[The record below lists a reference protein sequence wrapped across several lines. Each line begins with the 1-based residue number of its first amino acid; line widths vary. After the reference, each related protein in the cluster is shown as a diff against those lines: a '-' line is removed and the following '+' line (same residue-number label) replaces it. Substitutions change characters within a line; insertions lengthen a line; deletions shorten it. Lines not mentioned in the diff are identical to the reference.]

1 MKPIRS
7 FVLRQGRITG
17 AQRAALDTL
26 WHDYGVE
33 LTGDAQGR
41 AIAKG
46 SASVAGG
53 SLPRI
58 PAPATLGRP
67 ARHRMPGAT
76 APLDLDTLFGRSAPR
91 VLEIGFGMGDALAE
105 MAGAHPEQDFLGIE
119 VHRPG
124 IGNLLRLLA
133 EQQIS
138 NVRVVCADAVE
149 VLSGHLVDGAFDAAQ
164 LFFPD
169 PWPKRRHH
177 KRRIVQPPFVAL
189 VAKKLKRGGRFHLCT
204 DWEEYAAQMLEVLD
218 AAAEFTNACPAGGYA
233 PRGERPRSKF
243 ERRAT
248 CAGRRVLDIV
258 FSTR

>member
-1 MKPIRS
+1 MMAEDAIVNSMPLSDKPHRPVRS
-7 FVLRQGRITG
+7 FVLRQGRITA
-17 AQRAALDTL
+17 AQRSALDTL
-26 WHDYGVE
+26 WRDYGVE
-33 LTGDAQGR
+33 L
-41 AIAKG
+41 
-46 SASVAGG
+46 
-53 SLPRI
+53 
-58 PAPATLGRP
+58 
-67 ARHRMPGAT
+67 GAE
-76 APLDLDTLFGRSAPR
+76 PLDLDALFGRNAPR

-124 IGNLLRLLA
+124 VGNLLRLLA

-204 DWEEYAAQMLEVLD
+204 DCEEYAAQMLEVLD
-218 AAAEFTNACPAGGYA
+218 AAAEFTNTCPADGYA
-233 PRGERPRSKF
+233 PRGGRPRSKF